1 MARSTA
7 ENDPPAK
14 GMKPARRPSPR
25 SLMRRLTPR
34 QREIAMCVWAG
45 MPDKTIAYG
54 LKISLGTLRVHLSRI
69 FRKLRLDSRVK
80 LAVLWEQAYPRSRQ

>member
-1 MARSTA
+1 
-7 ENDPPAK
+7 
-14 GMKPARRPSPR
+14 
-25 SLMRRLTPR
+25 
-34 QREIAMCVWAG
+34 